1 MADERGLAGL
11 DPYDLQDE
19 ECARLRSWFGGMGE
33 GDWSTPSACE
43 GWSRR
48 DVLAHL
54 VAVEEY
60 FAACLDG
67 SVGELLGRYLEG
79 GASSLDE
86 FNAAGVAA
94 SEGVGAQELL
104 ANWVHA
110 NAANRAGFRAADG
123 TDIDTSVGPYPCRQQ
138 AFHMAFEYAVH
149 ANDVDAP
156 VSADDR
162 DRRQNWLAAI
172 ARFALTE
179 VKTDV
184 TVEDSADGF
193 RVTRVGERATVDRD
207 TFVAGVAGRSEQG
220 MIDEAT
226 SQLLDLGY

>member
-19 ECARLRSWFGGMGE
+19 ECARLSNWFGGMTDAE
-33 GDWSTPSACE
+33 WSTPSACD

-48 DVLAHL
+48 DLLAHL

-60 FAACLDG
+60 FAACLQG
-67 SVGELLGRYLEG
+67 SVAALLTRYLEG
-79 GASSLDE
+79 RASSLDD

-94 SEGVGAQELL
+94 SEGVDPQELL
-104 ANWVHA
+104 ATWVQA

-123 TDIDTSVGPYPCRQQ
+123 TEIDTSAGSYPCRLQ
-138 AFHMAFEYAVH
+138 AFHVAFEYAVH
-149 ANDVDAP
+149 ADDVDAP
-156 VSADDR
+156 VAADDR
-162 DRRQNWLAAI
+162 ERRRNWLAGV

-184 TVEDSADGF
+184 TVDDSTDGF
-193 RVTRVGERATVDRD
+193 IVARSGQPVTVDLD
-207 TFVAGVAGRSEQG
+207 TFVAGVAGRSEPG
-220 MIDEAT
+220 TIDQQTAE
-226 SQLLDLGY
+226 LLGLGY

>member
-1 MADERGLAGL
+1 MADERGLDGL

-19 ECARLRSWFGGMGE
+19 ECARLTSWFGGMGE
-33 GDWSTPSACE
+33 LEWLTPSACE

-67 SVGELLGRYLEG
+67 SVAELLSRYLEG

-94 SEGVGAQELL
+94 SEGIDAQELL
-104 ANWVHA
+104 ATWVHA
-110 NAANRAGFRAADG
+110 NTANRAGFRAADG
-123 TDIDTSVGPYPCRQQ
+123 TDIDTSVGPYACRRQ
-138 AFHMAFEYAVH
+138 AFHVAFEYAVH

-156 VSADDR
+156 VPADAR
-162 DRRQNWLAAI
+162 DRRQNWLAAV

-184 TVEDSADGF
+184 TVEDGTDGLV
-193 RVTRVGERATVDRD
+193 VTRAGEPATVDRD
-207 TFVAGVAGRSEQG
+207 AFVAGVAGRSEPG
-220 MIDEAT
+220 MSDEAT
-226 SQLLDLGY
+226 AALLDLGY